1 MIIEVKET
9 VYMGFLLQHVEKKGW
24 QIVLNNDTKIL
35 FPTFQDAKCA
45 VNTFYND
52 AVPQFKGKRI
62 K

>member
-45 VNTFYND
+45 VNAFYND